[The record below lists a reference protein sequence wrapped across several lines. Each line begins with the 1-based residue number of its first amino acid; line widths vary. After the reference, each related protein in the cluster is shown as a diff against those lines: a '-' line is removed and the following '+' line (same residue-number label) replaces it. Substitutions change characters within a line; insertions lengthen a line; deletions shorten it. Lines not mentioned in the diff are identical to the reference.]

1 MSTLK
6 HISLTAILLSACLF
20 QLQAQ
25 KDSLQGI
32 KSQATKKKDT
42 LKPVKIQPPLKKNLF
57 LKIVN
62 MDSASTK
69 DFKMPDYSK
78 AFANSKERLQEIQ
91 KLVGTLHDE
100 SYLTATVDSMF
111 QDSTK
116 LIAFLHPGKPYKWAC
131 LRKGNVAEVALN
143 LSGYRDKI
151 FRKKPFYFKV
161 AAKLMDNI
169 LRFYENHGYPFAKV
183 KLDSIQINGNT
194 ISAALKAEKENSE
207 TIDSIVIKGN
217 LKLSAQ
223 YLYGYLGI
231 KPGDLYDESKVA
243 AISGRMKALPFLM
256 ETKPMQ
262 VLFIK
267 DKVKLLL
274 YLSKKNAN
282 QFNGIIGILPN
293 SAGKVTVT
301 GDIALQ
307 LQNTFHRDD
316 EIGFHW
322 QHLQPL
328 TENLTINFSY
338 PYLFETPIG
347 IDEKFKL
354 FKQDTTY
361 LQLDNR
367 FGFKYLFIGGNYLEV
382 YYENIITNLLS
393 TTVLQSLTGP
403 PPPYTDGTTDL
414 YGIEYKVRNLDYI
427 YNPRRG
433 YDLLGSVAV
442 GQNSIREN
450 SAVNPEIYEGL
461 ALSSIEYRGTLT
473 GDYYIPVGGRSAIKF
488 EVNGGYIQD
497 PSLLLNDLFR
507 IGGLEVLRGFNE
519 QSLYVSQYAVGTIEF
534 HYLLE
539 QNSFLFIFY
548 DQGWVR
554 ETLASYIQYFDD
566 TPAGFGAG
574 MDFQTKAGI
583 FSFSYALGNGIGNP
597 LNFSTGK
604 INFGIVNYF

>member
-1 MSTLK
+1 MSCIF
-6 HISLTAILLSACLF
+6 H
-20 QLQAQ
+20 LQAQ
-25 KDSLQGI
+25 NDSLLGRKSQSKQGKDSLQAK
-32 KSQATKKKDT
+32 KSQLPPMKK
-42 LKPVKIQPPLKKNLF
+42 LF
-57 LKIVN
+57 LRLVN
-62 MDSASTK
+62 IDSASTK
-69 DFKMPDYSK
+69 SFKMPDYTK
-78 AFANSKERLQEIQ
+78 AFATSKERLKEIQ
-91 KLVGTLHDE
+91 KFVEAVHDE
-100 SYLTATVDSMF
+100 SYLTATIDSMLYENGSLSGP
-111 QDSTK
+111 DSNRLT
-116 LIAFLHPGKPYKWAC
+116 AFLSPGKPYKWAYF
-131 LRKGNVAEVALN
+131 RKGNVEEVALN

-151 FRKKPFYFKV
+151 FRNKPLYFKT
-161 AAKLMDNI
+161 AAKLMNNI
-169 LRFYENHGYPFAKV
+169 LCFYENHGYPFAKI
-183 KLDSIQINGNT
+183 KLDSIKINEN
-194 ISAALKAEKENSE
+194 IVSASLKVDKKSTEI
-207 TIDSIVIKGN
+207 IDSIVIHGT

-231 KPGDLYDESKVA
+231 KAGDLYDESKVA
-243 AISGRMKALPFLM
+243 AISARLKALPFIT

-262 VLFIK
+262 VVFVK
-267 DKVKLLL
+267 DKVKILL
-274 YLSKKNAN
+274 YLSKKNAD

-293 SAGKVTVT
+293 SAGNVTIT
-301 GDIALQ
+301 GDVSLQ
-307 LQNTFHRDD
+307 LQNAFHRGD

-338 PYLFETPIG
+338 PYLFQTPIG

-361 LQLDNR
+361 LQLDNK

-382 YYENIITNLLS
+382 YYESIITNLLS
-393 TTVLQSLTGP
+393 TTVLQNLTSP

-414 YGIEYKVRNLDYI
+414 YGIEYKVIRLDYI

-450 SAVNPEIYEGL
+450 PAVNPDIYAGM
-461 ALSSIEYRGTLT
+461 ALNSIEYRGTLIA
-473 GDYYIPVGGRSAIKF
+473 DYYIPVAVRAAIKF
-488 EVNGGYIQD
+488 GVNGGYIQD

-519 QSLYVSQYAVGTIEF
+519 QSLYVSQYAIGTVEF

-539 QNSFLFIFY
+539 QNSFLFLFY
-548 DQGWVR
+548 DQGWCR
-554 ETLASYIQYFDD
+554 ETLASYIQYFND

-583 FSFSYALGNGIGNP
+583 FSFSYALGNGIGTP

-604 INFGIVNYF
+604 INFGLVNYF